1 MSNSAKKLGENIR
14 RIRQEKG
21 MTQGDLCLALELDRA
36 YMRNVENGNK
46 NPALATIEKIAGA
59 LGVSSSELLK

>member
-36 YMRNVENGNK
+36 YMSNVENGNK